1 MEDNNV
7 LILTLVGSITSITLL
22 CLKLMFK
29 SKCKETECC
38 CGVIRFKRDVQLE
51 SELENEAKNK
61 KPQPNT
67 IGQTSIYPSSSN
79 LQQQPQS
86 SEESAV

>member
-7 LILTLVGSITSITLL
+7 LILTLVGSLTSITLL

-51 SELENEAKNK
+51 TELENAKERK
-61 KPQPNT
+61 TQPNT
-67 IGQTSIYPSSSN
+67 IGQPSMYISESN
-79 LQQQPQS
+79 TQQQPQN
-86 SEESAV
+86 SEDSV